1 MWWESGIFRDVE
13 LIGVPK
19 DGINDYKVIADLD
32 DEYKNGIF
40 KVEAFLRTIKEVNV
54 TFELV
59 DAGENTVF
67 TKKKL

>member
-19 DGINDYKVIADLD
+19 DGINDYKVIADLE

-40 KVEAFLRTIKEVNV
+40 KVEAFLRT
-54 TFELV
+54 
-59 DAGENTVF
+59 
-67 TKKKL
+67 TKRS